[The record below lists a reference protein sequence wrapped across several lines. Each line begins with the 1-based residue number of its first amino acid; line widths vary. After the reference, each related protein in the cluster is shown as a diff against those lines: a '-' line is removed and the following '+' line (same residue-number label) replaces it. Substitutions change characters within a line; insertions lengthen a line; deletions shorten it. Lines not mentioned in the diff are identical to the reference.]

1 MQTRKR
7 MRIYLAG
14 PDVFMPDA
22 ADRAARMRA
31 ACAAAGHEGVFP
43 LDPPPEAAPPG
54 TPEWLA
60 IHLANEA
67 HMRGCDGMIANIT
80 PFRGIAADPGTAW
93 EMGFFRALG
102 RPVWA
107 WTEDMRDLA
116 ARVTPDGLMIEAFGL
131 ADNLMLEGG
140 VQLSGGRVFRGPG
153 AFQKCLDQA
162 SSRSS
167 A

>member
-1 MQTRKR
+1 MQPPTERPPLEAPLVTRMHDGNR
-7 MRIYLAG
+7 QVIAAANRAALALG
-14 PDVFMPDA
+14 VRLGMALSHAQATVPGLEVAEADPEGDA
-22 ADRAARMRA
+22 A
-31 ACAAAGHEGVFP
+31 
-43 LDPPPEAAPPG
+43 
-54 TPEWLA
+54 
-60 IHLANEA
+60 
-67 HMRGCDGMIANIT
+67 
-80 PFRGIAADPGTAW
+80 
-93 EMGFFRALG
+93 AL
-102 RPVWA
+102 
-107 WTEDMRDLA
+107 RDLA